1 MSSHDRRKALALI
14 ACAPLGACGFSPAP
28 VGSGGAGS
36 YFGQFEVQVA
46 GGREGFVL
54 ESELLDKLG
63 APVGSPPYRLI
74 VKPEFKTFET
84 ASPGATGMGRQ
95 ALDGTANFEIIDRAD
110 GSVLLSDKVSSWTS
124 WKETRQTAATL
135 AARRDAEDRVLK
147 QLAHRI
153 VEQIT
158 VFDKSWMR

>member
-1 MSSHDRRKALALI
+1 
-14 ACAPLGACGFSPAP
+14 
-28 VGSGGAGS
+28 
-36 YFGQFEVQVA
+36 
-46 GGREGFVL
+46 
-54 ESELLDKLG
+54 
-63 APVGSPPYRLI
+63 
-74 VKPEFKTFET
+74 
-84 ASPGATGMGRQ
+84 MGRQ